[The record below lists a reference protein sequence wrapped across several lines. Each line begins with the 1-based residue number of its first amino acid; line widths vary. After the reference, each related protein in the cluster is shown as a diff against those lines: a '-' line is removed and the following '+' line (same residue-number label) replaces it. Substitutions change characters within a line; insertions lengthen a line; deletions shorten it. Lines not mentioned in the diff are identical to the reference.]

1 MLGTY
6 RGDLG
11 GKIGWTNASETTYVG
26 WARRNG
32 HTLVVTILRC
42 KPLTEMKYAAHL
54 LNWGF
59 AEDGRVRPVGRLVGP
74 LPAHPAVHHP
84 PPAHATPGAL
94 PPRARLGL
102 PGVPLLAGL
111 GTLVLA
117 ALTVL
122 AVALVT
128 RRGRQEASL
137 VPAQAGGTAEAE
149 TPAQAESPA
158 QTETPGQAESPPA
171 G

>member
-1 MLGTY
+1 MLYTY

-11 GKIGWTNASETTYVG
+11 GKIGWTPASETTYIG

-32 HTLVVTILRC
+32 HTLVVTILHC
-42 KPLTEMKYAAHL
+42 KPLTEMTYATRL

-59 AEDGRVRPVGRLVGP
+59 AMDGRVRPVGVLVGP
-74 LPAHPAVHHP
+74 LPAHPVRPAVRHG
-84 PPAHATPGAL
+84 PAARHTPGAL
-94 PPRARLGL
+94 PPPARLGL

-117 ALTVL
+117 ALTG
-122 AVALVT
+122 ATIALVT
-128 RRGRQEASL
+128 RRGRRAASPAPAER
-137 VPAQAGGTAEAE
+137 PAQAD
-149 TPAQAESPA
+149 
-158 QTETPGQAESPPA
+158 SPPP

>member
-54 LNWGF
+54 LDWGF
-59 AEDGRVRPVGRLVGP
+59 AVDGKIRPVGKLVGP

-84 PPAHATPGAL
+84 PPAHPTPGAL
-94 PPRARLGL
+94 PPPARLGL

-117 ALTVL
+117 ALTVVT
-122 AVALVT
+122 VALVT

-137 VPAQAGGTAEAE
+137 VPAQAESTAEAE
-149 TPAQAESPA
+149 T
-158 QTETPGQAESPPA
+158 TGQAERPPA
-171 G
+171 